1 MLRYDGV
8 SIYLFTRNPTNK
20 ACREVPSSTE
30 SLGERQSG
38 RPQSSTASLPAYRSA
53 SRWWVSCEMTRGQI
67 ISKFLTVSKLDQ
79 ESTSLEVSLL
89 KEGVAKLSP
98 GEQSTA
104 TQNSLYLQS
113 NVTNGAA
120 ILAVARSSNRL
131 EAPISEVEET
141 VLLLLQEDVPLTHSV
156 SPK

>member
-1 MLRYDGV
+1 
-8 SIYLFTRNPTNK
+8 
-20 ACREVPSSTE
+20 
-30 SLGERQSG
+30 
-38 RPQSSTASLPAYRSA
+38 
-53 SRWWVSCEMTRGQI
+53 MTRGQI